1 MQNEVYAK
9 EVEEIRAAVLDLWK
23 LQDNPMVFGQE
34 NQRNATIE
42 GHIKKLESYA
52 KNKPAMKFTSSSIE
66 PDNVSLSSNDYNM
79 LFEEPEPEPKGWS
92 SKNPSGLRP
101 GHRTDDP
108 NIWEWE
114 GDVPNSRWEG
124 GGRRTKKAKKAKRAR
139 KTKRL
144 YKKI

>member
-9 EVEEIRAAVLDLWK
+9 EVEAIRAAVLDLYK
-23 LQDNPMVFGQE
+23 I
-34 NQRNATIE
+34 QRDSMASVETPHDATIE
-42 GHIKKLESYA
+42 GHINKLESYA
-52 KNKPAMKFTSSSIE
+52 KNKPAMKFTSSSIK

-79 LFEEPEPEPKGWS
+79 LFEEPEPKGWS

-124 GGRRTKKAKKAKRAR
+124 GGRRTKRAKKAKRAR

>member
-1 MQNEVYAK
+1 MQNE
-9 EVEEIRAAVLDLWK
+9 EVEAIRAAVLDLWK

-42 GHIKKLESYA
+42 GHINKLESYA
-52 KNKPAMKFTSSSIE
+52 KNEPAMKFTKSSIE
-66 PDNVSLSSNDYNM
+66 PDNNDYNM
-79 LFEEPEPEPKGWS
+79 LFEEPKGWS